1 MTDIIKSKTTAEL
14 QAFASEI
21 SEAIAFQKAT
31 LDSIN
36 AELLGRYGERFT
48 AELTAAGKQEGEIS
62 REIDGVK
69 MTFAIKPKVKWDGKK
84 LEAIASTLPW
94 ATVTKVFKIEFT
106 VPEKTFKAM
115 TDDGLLSKL
124 SDARTVEYSDPKVV
138 FAK

>member
-14 QAFASEI
+14 QAFATEI

-48 AELTAAGKQEGEIS
+48 AELALAGKQEGEVS

-94 ATVTKVFKIEFT
+94 NVVTKVFKIEFT

-124 SDARTVEYSDPKVV
+124 NDARTVEYSEPKVV

>member
-36 AELLGRYGERFT
+36 AELLSRYGERFK
-48 AELTAAGKQEGEIS
+48 AELALAGKQEGEVS

-94 ATVTKVFKIEFT
+94 TTVTKVFKIEFT

-124 SDARTVEYSDPKVV
+124 NDARTVEYSEPKVV

>member
-1 MTDIIKSKTTAEL
+1 MTDIIKTKTTAEL
-14 QAFASEI
+14 HAFASEI

-36 AELLGRYGERFT
+36 TELLARYGDLFKAEL
-48 AELTAAGKQEGEIS
+48 ASAGKQEGEVS

-94 ATVTKVFKIEFT
+94 ATVTKVFKILQVISQPT
-106 VPEKTFKAM
+106 NRP
-115 TDDGLLSKL
+115 
-124 SDARTVEYSDPKVV
+124 
-138 FAK
+138 

>member
-1 MTDIIKSKTTAEL
+1 MTDIIKTKTTAEL
-14 QAFASEI
+14 HAFASEI

-36 AELLGRYGERFT
+36 GELLARYGDIFT
-48 AELTAAGKQEGEIS
+48 NELAAAGKQEGEVS

-94 ATVTKVFKIEFT
+94 ATVTKVFKIEFS
-106 VPEKTFKAM
+106 VPEKTYKAM

-138 FAK
+138 FSK